1 LGIAHGTPS
10 PLLVTQHHCQCVDD
24 LTGDLVLQC
33 EHVDQIAIIALG
45 PVMSAGG
52 GVDELR
58 VDAHRVAAIP

>member
-1 LGIAHGTPS
+1 
-10 PLLVTQHHCQCVDD
+10 LVTQHHCQCVDD